1 MEINASA
8 RKTGSGGPCA
18 ENVMFANA
26 VGAGVSSATVPG
38 VLDANGEKVTLTTVV
53 AVANDDRGVIS
64 PW

>member
-1 MEINASA
+1 
-8 RKTGSGGPCA
+8 
-18 ENVMFANA
+18 MFANA